1 MEQDSQMDLS
11 FANLKGK
18 KIQAHFDG
26 GTVTSDAGVLFLRE
40 VDRRTGIVDRVVGAL
55 RDWRDPRYV
64 VHSLGDLV
72 RQRIFQI
79 ALGYEDADDAD
90 MLRTD
95 PALKAACERLPVSGV
110 DLASQ
115 PTVSRLEN
123 KVSRSQL
130 MRMAYALGDAFIAS
144 FPTPPRELLL
154 DLDDTGDVVHGNQQ
168 LALFNT
174 HYGEYAYQPLHIY
187 DGLSGRLVTTVL
199 RPGCRAKGIDI
210 VKILQ
215 RVVARLR
222 AAWPQVD
229 ILVRADSHFSVPEVH
244 EFCCLHDVKFLLGQ
258 SPNSTLKTL
267 VAPTL
272 SQAQALFDAAVHKQ
286 HMQASADA
294 VEEAQLPPV
303 PPIRLFTEFT
313 YKAGSWAQPL
323 RIVAKAEV
331 SCLGTNIRFVTT
343 NLESSQP
350 SFLYQKAYAGRG
362 ATENYIKNHK
372 TFLHS
377 DRTSCHRFE
386 ANQFRL
392 LLHSAA
398 YMLLHAFQ
406 EMLLYGT
413 QLQQAYFNT
422 VQQRLL
428 KVGARVVEQGTVIR
442 FHLPTSFPLQQIYR
456 LIDRR
461 LRAAPM

>member
-1 MEQDSQMDLS
+1 VPEDSQMDLS

-18 KIQAHFDG
+18 KVQAGF
-26 GTVTSDAGVLFLRE
+26 DAGAVTTDAGALLLRE

-64 VHSLGDLV
+64 VHGLCDLV

-90 MLRTD
+90 TLRTD

-115 PTVSRLEN
+115 PTLSRLEN
-123 KVSRSQL
+123 RVSRPQL
-130 MRMAYALGDAFIAS
+130 MRLAYALGDAFIAS
-144 FPTPPRELLL
+144 FSTPPRELLL
-154 DLDDTGDVVHGNQQ
+154 DLDDTGDTVHGNQQ

-199 RPGCRAKGIDI
+199 RPGCRAKGLDI

-222 AAWPQVD
+222 AAWPEVD
-229 ILVRADSHFSVPEVH
+229 ILVRGDSHFSVPEVH
-244 EFCCLHDVKFLLGQ
+244 AFCRDHDVRFLLGQ
-258 SPNSTLKTL
+258 SPNSKLKAL
-267 VAPTL
+267 VEPTL
-272 SQAQALFDAAVHKQ
+272 AQAQALFDATR
-286 HMQASADA
+286 
-294 VEEAQLPPV
+294 EPEPV
-303 PPIRLFTEFT
+303 RLFTEFA
-313 YKAGSWAQPL
+313 YQADSWKEPL

-331 SCLGTNIRFVTT
+331 SSLGTNVRFVTT

-362 ATENYIKNHK
+362 AMENYIKNHK

-406 EMLLYGT
+406 ELLLYGT
-413 QLQQAYFNT
+413 QLQRAYFNT
-422 VQQRLL
+422 LQQRLL
-428 KVGARVVEQGTVIR
+428 KVAARVVERGTVIR
-442 FHLPTSFPLQQIYR
+442 IHLPTSFPLQEVYR

-461 LRAAPM
+461 LHPAPS

>member
-1 MEQDSQMDLS
+1 MKQDSQMDLS

-18 KIQAHFDG
+18 TVQAHFDG
-26 GTVTSDAGVLFLRE
+26 GTVTSDAGALFLRE

-55 RDWRDPRYV
+55 REWRDPRYV
-64 VHSLGDLV
+64 VHELGDLV

-79 ALGYEDADDAD
+79 ALGSKDADDAD

-95 PALKAACERLPVSGV
+95 PALKAACERLPISG
-110 DLASQ
+110 
-115 PTVSRLEN
+115 E
-123 KVSRSQL
+123 
-130 MRMAYALGDAFIAS
+130 
-144 FPTPPRELLL
+144 
-154 DLDDTGDVVHGNQQ
+154 DLDDTDDPVYGAQQ
-168 LALFNT
+168 LALFNA
-174 HYGEYAYQPLHIY
+174 HCGEYAYQPLHIY

-199 RPGCRAKGIDI
+199 RPGHRAQGIDI

-222 AAWPQVD
+222 TAWPQVD
-229 ILVRADSHFSVPEVH
+229 ILVRGDSHFSSPPVH
-244 EFCCLHDVKFLLGQ
+244 DFCRHHRLRFLLGQ
-258 SPNSTLKTL
+258 GTNSRLKEL

-272 SQAQALFDAAVHKQ
+272 SQAQDLFDAD
-286 HMQASADA
+286 QAS
-294 VEEAQLPPV
+294 EPV
-303 PPIRLFTEFT
+303 RLFTEFA
-313 YKAGSWAQPL
+313 YQAGTWAQPL
-323 RIVAKAEV
+323 RIVAKVEV
-331 SCLGTNIRFVTT
+331 TSLGTNVRFVTT

-362 ATENYIKNHK
+362 GMENYIKNHK

-406 EMLLYGT
+406 ELLLYGT

-422 VQQRLL
+422 LQQRLL
-428 KVGARVVEQGTVIR
+428 KVGARVVERGTVIH
-442 FHLPTSFPLQQIYR
+442 FHLPSSFPLQEIYR

-461 LRAAPM
+461 LHPAPM

>member
-1 MEQDSQMDLS
+1 MEQDSQEELT
-11 FANLKGK
+11 FANVGGK
-18 KIQAHFDG
+18 KVQARFDG
-26 GTVTSDAGVLFLRE
+26 GTVTSNAGALILRA
-40 VDRRTGIVDRVVGAL
+40 VDRCTGIVDRVVDAL
-55 RDWRDPRYV
+55 SDWRDPRYV
-64 VHSLGDLV
+64 VHELGDLV

-90 MLRTD
+90 ALRTD
-95 PALKAACERLPVSGV
+95 PALKMACERLPLTGV

-115 PTVSRLEN
+115 PTLSRLEN
-123 KVSRSQL
+123 QVSRTQL

-144 FPTPPRELLL
+144 FPTPPEHLLL
-154 DLDDTGDVVHGNQQ
+154 DLDDTDDPVHGAQQ

-174 HYGEYAYQPLHIY
+174 HHGEYSYQPLHIY
-187 DGLSGRLVTTVL
+187 DGVTGRLVTTVL

-222 AAWPQVD
+222 AAWPEVD
-229 ILVRADSHFSVPEVH
+229 ILVRGDSHFSVPEVH
-244 EFCCLHDVKFLLGQ
+244 AFCRDHDVRFLLGQ
-258 SPNSTLKTL
+258 SPNAKLKSLVEPTL
-267 VAPTL
+267 V
-272 SQAQALFDAAVHKQ
+272 QAQALFDAAREPQSV
-286 HMQASADA
+286 
-294 VEEAQLPPV
+294 
-303 PPIRLFTEFT
+303 RLFTEFP
-313 YKAGSWAQPL
+313 YQAGTWKEPL

-331 SCLGTNIRFVTT
+331 SSLGTNVRFVTT

-362 ATENYIKNHK
+362 AMENYIKNHK

-406 EMLLYGT
+406 ERLLLGT

-428 KVGARVVEQGTVIR
+428 NVAARVEERRTFIR
-442 FHLPTSFPLQQIYR
+442 FHLPTSFPLKEVYR

-461 LRAAPM
+461 LHPAPT

>member
-1 MEQDSQMDLS
+1 MEQDSQEVLS
-11 FANLKGK
+11 FAKLRRK
-18 KIQAHFDG
+18 KVEADFDG
-26 GTVTSDAGVLFLRE
+26 GTVTSDAGALLLRE
-40 VDRRTGIVDRVVGAL
+40 VDRHTGIVDRVVGAL
-55 RDWRDPRYV
+55 REWRDPRYV
-64 VHSLGDLV
+64 VHALSDLV

-90 MLRTD
+90 TLRAD
-95 PALKAACERLPVSGV
+95 PALKAACERLPITGV

-115 PTVSRLEN
+115 PTLSRLEN
-123 KVSRSQL
+123 QVSRTQL

-144 FPTPPRELLL
+144 FPTPPPQLLL
-154 DLDDTGDVVHGNQQ
+154 DLDDTDDRVHGAQQ
-168 LALFNT
+168 LALFNA
-174 HYGEYAYQPLHIY
+174 HYGAYAYQPLHIY
-187 DGLSGRLVTTVL
+187 DGLSGRLITTVL

-222 AAWPQVD
+222 AAWPQVQ
-229 ILVRADSHFSVPEVH
+229 IVVRGDSHFSAPEVH
-244 EFCCLHDVKFLLGQ
+244 DFCRDHSVRFLLGQ
-258 SPNSTLKTL
+258 SPNPVLKAL

-272 SQAQALFDAAVHKQ
+272 AQAQALFDAAREPEPQTV
-286 HMQASADA
+286 
-294 VEEAQLPPV
+294 
-303 PPIRLFTEFT
+303 RLFTEFT
-313 YKAGSWAQPL
+313 YQASTWAQPL

-331 SCLGTNIRFVTT
+331 SSLGTNVRFVST

-362 ATENYIKNHK
+362 AMENYIKNHK

-406 EMLLYGT
+406 ELLLYGT

-428 KVGARVVEQGTVIR
+428 KVGARVVERHTVIR
-442 FHLPTSFPLQQIYR
+442 FHLPTSFPLQEIYR
-456 LIDRR
+456 LINRR
-461 LRAAPM
+461 LHAAPT

>member
-1 MEQDSQMDLS
+1 MEQDSQMGLS

-18 KIQAHFDG
+18 TVRAHFDG
-26 GTVTSDAGVLFLRE
+26 GTVTSDAGALLLRE

-55 RDWRDPRYV
+55 GEWRDPRYV
-64 VHSLGDLV
+64 VHTLGDLV

-90 MLRTD
+90 LLRAD
-95 PALKAACERLPVSGV
+95 PALKAACERLPITGA

-115 PTVSRLEN
+115 PTLSRLEN
-123 KVSRSQL
+123 GVSRTQL

-154 DLDDTGDVVHGNQQ
+154 DLDDTDDPVHGAQQ

-174 HYGEYAYQPLHIY
+174 HHGEYAYQPLHIY
-187 DGLSGRLVTTVL
+187 DGLTGRLVTTVL

-222 AAWPQVD
+222 AAWPEVD
-229 ILVRADSHFSVPEVH
+229 ILVRGDSHFSVPEVH
-244 EFCCLHDVKFLLGQ
+244 DFCRDHEVRFVLGQ
-258 SPNSTLKTL
+258 SSNSKLKTL
-267 VAPTL
+267 VESTL
-272 SQAQALFDAAVHKQ
+272 AQAQALFDASPEPEPK
-286 HMQASADA
+286 
-294 VEEAQLPPV
+294 PV
-303 PPIRLFTEFT
+303 RLFTEFA
-313 YKAGSWAQPL
+313 YQADSWKEPL

-331 SCLGTNIRFVTT
+331 SSLGTNVRFVTT

-350 SFLYQKAYAGRG
+350 SFLYQKVYAGRG
-362 ATENYIKNHK
+362 AMENYIKNHK

-406 EMLLYGT
+406 ELLLYGT

-428 KVGARVVEQGTVIR
+428 KVGARVVERHTVIR
-442 FHLPTSFPLQQIYR
+442 FHLPTSFPLQEVYR

-461 LRAAPM
+461 LHPAPS

>member
-1 MEQDSQMDLS
+1 MDEDSQMGLT

-18 KIQAHFDG
+18 KIRAGFDA
-26 GTVTSDAGVLFLRE
+26 GTVTTDGGALLLRE

-55 RDWRDPRYV
+55 SEWRDPRYI
-64 VHSLGDLV
+64 VHTLGDLV

-90 MLRTD
+90 ALRTD
-95 PALKAACERLPVSGV
+95 PALKAACERLPITGV

-123 KVSRSQL
+123 RVSRPQL
-130 MRMAYALGDAFIAS
+130 MRMAHALGDAFIAS
-144 FPTPPRELLL
+144 FSRPPRQLLL

-222 AAWPQVD
+222 AAWPEVD
-229 ILVRADSHFSVPEVH
+229 ILVRGDSHFSVPEVH
-244 EFCCLHDVKFLLGQ
+244 AFCHDHDVRFLLGQ
-258 SPNSTLKTL
+258 SPNSKLKAL
-267 VAPTL
+267 VDPTL
-272 SQAQALFDAAVHKQ
+272 AQAQALFDAAREPQ
-286 HMQASADA
+286 
-294 VEEAQLPPV
+294 PV
-303 PPIRLFTEFT
+303 RLFTEFS
-313 YKAGSWAQPL
+313 YQANSWKEPL

-331 SCLGTNIRFVTT
+331 SSLGTNVRFVTT
-343 NLESSQP
+343 NLESCPP

-362 ATENYIKNHK
+362 AMENYIKNHK

-406 EMLLYGT
+406 ELLLYGT
-413 QLQQAYFNT
+413 QLQRAYFNT
-422 VQQRLL
+422 LQQRLL
-428 KVGARVVEQGTVIR
+428 KVAARVEERGTVIR
-442 FHLPTSFPLQQIYR
+442 FHLPTSFPLQEIYR

-461 LRAAPM
+461 LRPVPS

>member
-1 MEQDSQMDLS
+1 VEQDSQIGLS

-18 KIQAHFDG
+18 KVQAHFDG
-26 GTVTSDAGVLFLRE
+26 GTVTSDAGALFLRE
-40 VDRRTGIVDRVVGAL
+40 VDRRTGVIDRVVAAL

-64 VHSLGDLV
+64 VHSLSDLI

-90 MLRTD
+90 TLRTD
-95 PALKAACERLPVSGV
+95 PALKAACERLPVTGV

-115 PTVSRLEN
+115 PTLSRLEN

-154 DLDDTGDVVHGNQQ
+154 DLDDTGDTVHGSQQ

-199 RPGCRAKGIDI
+199 RPGCRAKGVDI

-229 ILVRADSHFSVPEVH
+229 IVVRADSHFSVPEVH
-244 EFCCLHDVKFLLGQ
+244 DFCGDHNVRFLLGQ
-258 SPNSTLKTL
+258 SPNSTLKAL

-272 SQAQALFDAAVHKQ
+272 AQAQALFDATVCQ
-286 HMQASADA
+286 QRLQAPAEA
-294 VEEAQLPPV
+294 VEAPPEAVPPV
-303 PPIRLFTEFT
+303 RLFTEFT
-313 YKAGSWAQPL
+313 YQAGTWAQPL
-323 RIVAKAEV
+323 RVVAKAEV
-331 SCLGTNIRFVTT
+331 SCLGTNVRFLTT

-362 ATENYIKNHK
+362 RMENYIKNHK

-406 EMLLYGT
+406 ELLLHGT
-413 QLQQAYFNT
+413 QLQQAYFNS
-422 VQQRLL
+422 VQQRVL
-428 KVGARVVEQGTVIR
+428 KVAARVVERGTVIR
-442 FHLPTSFPLQQIYR
+442 FHLPTSFPLQDLYR

-461 LRAAPM
+461 LHPTPS

>member
-1 MEQDSQMDLS
+1 MEQDNQMDLS

-18 KIQAHFDG
+18 KVQAQFDG
-26 GTVTSDAGVLFLRE
+26 GTVTSDAGALLLRE

-55 RDWRDPRYV
+55 REWRDPRYV

-90 MLRTD
+90 TLRTD
-95 PALKAACERLPVSGV
+95 PALKAACERLPISGV

-115 PTVSRLEN
+115 PTLSRLEN
-123 KVSRSQL
+123 RVSRTQL
-130 MRMAYALGDAFIAS
+130 MRMAYALGDVFIAS
-144 FPTPPRELLL
+144 FPTPPPQLLL
-154 DLDDTGDVVHGNQQ
+154 DLDDTTDAVHGAQQ

-174 HYGEYAYQPLHIY
+174 HHGGYAYQPLHIY

-210 VKILQ
+210 VTILQ

-222 AAWPQVD
+222 AAWPQVH
-229 ILVRADSHFSVPEVH
+229 ILVRGDSHFSVPQVH
-244 EFCCLHDVKFLLGQ
+244 DFCRHQHIQFVLGQ
-258 SPNSTLKTL
+258 STNSRLKAL

-272 SQAQALFDAAVHKQ
+272 SQAQALFDAAPESQ
-286 HMQASADA
+286 
-294 VEEAQLPPV
+294 
-303 PPIRLFTEFT
+303 PIRLFTEFPYQAST
-313 YKAGSWAQPL
+313 WAQPL

-331 SCLGTNIRFVTT
+331 SCLGTNVRFVTT
-343 NLESSQP
+343 NLDSSQP
-350 SFLYQKAYAGRG
+350 SFLYQTAYAGRG

-398 YMLLHAFQ
+398 YMLLHALQ
-406 EMLLYGT
+406 QLLLYGT

-422 VQQRLL
+422 LQQRLL
-428 KVGARVVEQGTVIR
+428 KVAARVVERGTVIH
-442 FHLPTSFPLQQIYR
+442 FHLPTSFPLQQLYR
-456 LIDRR
+456 LLDRR
-461 LRAAPM
+461 LHPAPS

>member
-1 MEQDSQMDLS
+1 MEQDSQEELT
-11 FANLKGK
+11 FANVGGK
-18 KIQAHFDG
+18 KVQARFDG
-26 GTVTSDAGVLFLRE
+26 GTVTSNAGALILRA
-40 VDRRTGIVDRVVGAL
+40 VDRCTGIVDRVVDAL
-55 RDWRDPRYV
+55 SDWRDPRYV
-64 VHSLGDLV
+64 VHELGDLV
-72 RQRIFQI
+72 RQRVFQI

-90 MLRTD
+90 ALRTD
-95 PALKAACERLPVSGV
+95 PALKMACERLPLTGV

-115 PTVSRLEN
+115 PTLSRLEN
-123 KVSRSQL
+123 QVSRTQL

-144 FPTPPRELLL
+144 FPTPPEHLLL
-154 DLDDTGDVVHGNQQ
+154 DLDDTDDPVHGAQQ

-174 HYGEYAYQPLHIY
+174 HHGEYSYQPLHIY
-187 DGLSGRLVTTVL
+187 DGVTGRLVTTVL

-222 AAWPQVD
+222 AAWPEVD
-229 ILVRADSHFSVPEVH
+229 ILVRGDSHFSVPEVH
-244 EFCCLHDVKFLLGQ
+244 AFCRDHDVRFLLGQ
-258 SPNSTLKTL
+258 SPNAKLKSLVEPTL
-267 VAPTL
+267 V
-272 SQAQALFDAAVHKQ
+272 QAQALFDAAREPQSV
-286 HMQASADA
+286 
-294 VEEAQLPPV
+294 
-303 PPIRLFTEFT
+303 RLFTEFP
-313 YKAGSWAQPL
+313 YQAGTWKEPL

-331 SCLGTNIRFVTT
+331 SSLGTNVRFVTT

-362 ATENYIKNHK
+362 AMENYIKNHK

-406 EMLLYGT
+406 ERLLLGT

-428 KVGARVVEQGTVIR
+428 NVAARVEERRTFIR
-442 FHLPTSFPLQQIYR
+442 FHLPTSFPLKEVYR

-461 LRAAPM
+461 LHPAPT

>member
-26 GTVTSDAGVLFLRE
+26 GAVTSDAGALLLRE

-55 RDWRDPRYV
+55 REWRDPRYV
-64 VHSLGDLV
+64 VHSLADLV

-90 MLRTD
+90 TLRTD
-95 PALKAACERLPVSGV
+95 PALKVACERLPITGV

-115 PTVSRLEN
+115 PTLSRLEN

-144 FPTPPRELLL
+144 FPTPPKQLLL
-154 DLDDTGDVVHGNQQ
+154 DLDDTGDMVHGNQQ

-199 RPGCRAKGIDI
+199 RPGCRAKGVDI
-210 VKILQ
+210 VKVLQ

-229 ILVRADSHFSVPEVH
+229 ILVRGDSHFSVPEVH
-244 EFCCLHDVKFLLGQ
+244 DFCRDHGVRFLLGQ
-258 SPNSTLKTL
+258 SPNSTLKAL

-272 SQAQALFDAAVHKQ
+272 SQAQALFDADV
-286 HMQASADA
+286 QASADA
-294 VEEAQLPPV
+294 DKREEPQPV
-303 PPIRLFTEFT
+303 SPIRLFTEFP
-313 YKAGSWAQPL
+313 YQAGTWAQPL
-323 RIVAKAEV
+323 RIVAKVEV
-331 SCLGTNIRFVTT
+331 SCLGSNVRFVTT
-343 NLESSQP
+343 NMESSQP

-362 ATENYIKNHK
+362 GMENYIKNHK

-406 EMLLYGT
+406 ELLLYGT

-422 VQQRLL
+422 LQQRLL
-428 KVGARVVEQGTVIR
+428 KVGARVVERGTVIH
-442 FHLPTSFPLQQIYR
+442 FHLPSSFPLQEVYR

-461 LRAAPM
+461 LQATPM